1 MTEHVHV
8 TILVVVN
15 TDRTWSHRDPRGS
28 KEMEL
33 SLPQSV
39 AQAMDYNQVVR
50 DIVAQA
56 TIDFNAAYQDSLDQS
71 EDTEND

>member
-8 TILVVVN
+8 TISVVIN
-15 TDRTWSHRDPRGS
+15 TDRTWSYRDPRGQ

-33 SLPQSV
+33 SLPKSV
-39 AQAMDYNQVVR
+39 AHAMDYNQVVR

-56 TIDFNAAYQDSLDQS
+56 TIDFDTAHQDSLDQS
-71 EDTEND
+71 EDDEND